1 MRCGEKVAA
10 TLDRFATVVPDETC
24 GARLLD
30 LAGLWAE
37 IIAVIFSVAY
47 LLTRCLMVSA
57 RLEGIQ
63 GPGPCEPDARPA
75 SRRITSRSC
84 QG

>member
-1 MRCGEKVAA
+1 VVSVVSGVRCGEKVAA

-63 GPGPCEPDARPA
+63 GPDRASLTPARQA
-75 SRRITSRSC
+75 D
-84 QG
+84 G